1 LAVLWNDSN
10 GDVDFPIGDDEL
22 PRLEAVARAH
32 HPRPEKL
39 IAASV
44 RYLAPGGLPVIL
56 DGEVTSD
63 DLARIAMSGE
73 SFDWLADE
81 PDLYTESDGVPYTV

>member
-1 LAVLWNDSN
+1 M
-10 GDVDFPIGDDEL
+10 
-22 PRLEAVARAH
+22 
-32 HPRPEKL
+32 
-39 IAASV
+39 

-81 PDLYTESDGVPYTV
+81 PDLYTDSDGVPYTV

>member
-1 LAVLWNDSN
+1 MIQMSMLTV
-10 GDVDFPIGDDEL
+10 PIGDDEL

-32 HPRPEKL
+32 HTRPEKL
-39 IAASV
+39 IAAYV
-44 RYLAPGGLPVIL
+44 RYLALGGLPVIL
-56 DGEVTSD
+56 DGEVTSG
-63 DLARIAMSGE
+63 DLARIAMAGG